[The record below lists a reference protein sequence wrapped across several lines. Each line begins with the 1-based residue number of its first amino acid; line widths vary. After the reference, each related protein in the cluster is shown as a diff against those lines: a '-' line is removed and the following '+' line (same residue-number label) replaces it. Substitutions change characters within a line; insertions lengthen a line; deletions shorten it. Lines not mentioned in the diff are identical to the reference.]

1 MILNIA
7 KDYTKT
13 PGGRYSSEGEFSGEN
28 FRENLLKPRYLESKR
43 LGERL
48 TVVLDG
54 GFGYAPSFIEE
65 AFGGLARELRNENIK
80 HNIEIVSNEDV
91 SWIKK
96 IDEYILSARK

>member
-80 HNIEIVSNEDV
+80 QNIEIVSNEDV